1 MGRMLPLVISVFF
14 FWGFV
19 AAGNDMLVAVFKSEL
34 QLEQWQ
40 SQMILFVFYVAY
52 TIGSL
57 LYLMVTYWLKK
68 DIISIL
74 GYGKALA
81 IGLLISAL
89 GTLCFIPAANHASF
103 SLLLGGLFI
112 VGLGFSLQQTA
123 ANPLTISLGSSETG
137 SQRLSLAGGI
147 NNIGT
152 TIGPLVI
159 SFAVFGYGIQDIK
172 SGLDIHSVKVPYLF
186 LGILF
191 TLFALIFW
199 KKNKHLPKHLSSEGV
214 HVEQDEQPGRVL
226 AKPQVYLGMMAI
238 FLYVGVEAST
248 AGNLAEYI
256 TKVHRID
263 EAQIAPY
270 ISLFWAS
277 LMIGRWT
284 AAAGAFGFSAR
295 FIQWMKWVLPFSA
308 FGLFLLVNHIA
319 GHSIDLF
326 WGYTAAIVLLILAD
340 IISGGKPSRQIKIYS
355 ILGITA
361 LILGMVTTGPFA
373 LFSMI
378 SVGLFC
384 STLWPCIFT
393 LSIRGMGKDTSKVS
407 NALIMMIMGGGMVSI
422 LQGGM
427 ASEQLLG
434 IRYSF
439 LLGVLCF
446 SYLLFYAVKMKKIQG
461 E

>member
-1 MGRMLPLVISVFF
+1 MGRMIPLVISVFF

-19 AAGNDMLVAVFKSEL
+19 AAGNDILVAVFKSHL

-52 TIGSL
+52 TVGALMYL
-57 LYLMVTYWLKK
+57 LATYWFKK
-68 DIISIL
+68 DLISIL
-74 GYGKALA
+74 GYGKSLSL
-81 IGLLISAL
+81 GLLISAL
-89 GTLCFIPAANHASF
+89 GTLMFIPAANHASF
-103 SLLLGGLFI
+103 PLLLGGLFI
-112 VGLGFSLQQTA
+112 VGLGFSLQQTS
-123 ANPLTISLGSSETG
+123 ANPLTISLGNPETG
-137 SQRLSLAGGI
+137 AQRLSMAGGV

-159 SFAVFGYGIQDIK
+159 SFAVFGSYMNDFK
-172 SGLDIHSVKVPYLF
+172 SGLDISAVKIPYVILGLLF
-186 LGILF
+186 V
-191 TLFALIFW
+191 LFAIIFW
-199 KKNKHLPKHLSSEGV
+199 LKNKQLPQHSGNKDHALYS
-214 HVEQDEQPGRVL
+214 DPNPGRIFS
-226 AKPQVYLGMMAI
+226 KPQVFLGMMAI

-248 AGNLAEYI
+248 AGNLAEYL
-256 TKVHRID
+256 TRVHGIA
-263 EAQIAPY
+263 EQQLAPY

-284 AAAGAFGFSAR
+284 AASGAFGFSTR
-295 FIQWMKWVLPFSA
+295 FTHWMRWVFPFSA
-308 FGLFLLVNHIA
+308 FGLFLLVNHVA
-319 GHSIDLF
+319 GHAIDLF
-326 WGYTAAIVLLILAD
+326 KGYAAAIVLLILAD

-361 LILGMVTTGPFA
+361 LILGMVAKGPFA

-422 LQGGM
+422 LQGGL
-427 ASEQLLG
+427 ASEHLLG

-446 SYLLFYAVKMKKIQG
+446 SYLLFYAVRMKKIQR